1 MTVTKKILKS
11 SNVDYTIYYNDLTHA
26 IEILST
32 FLVRLQVKGYLF
44 CRQFFFFVDDH
55 TRVVLAT
62 ESGNDDYINANH
74 IMVSYLL
81 NNLCTVDVVTTTMPI
96 T

>member
-44 CRQFFFFVDDH
+44 CRQFFFCRRPH
-55 TRVVLAT
+55 AC
-62 ESGNDDYINANH
+62 
-74 IMVSYLL
+74 
-81 NNLCTVDVVTTTMPI
+81 CTSDGKRK
-96 T
+96 